1 MGAGKTSLAKQLAL
15 RLSLTHLDSDA
26 EIEKQECKPINEIF
40 QSQGES
46 YFRSLEKKWIDN
58 LDSTPTIVSCGG
70 GLPCYNDN
78 ILTLKKKGQVLYLN
92 TPMHFILQR
101 LGQDKKRPLLN
112 EKSKA
117 EIIALKQRREL
128 YYGMSHFQIGSKD
141 EMIEIYPFIENQLH

>member
-78 ILTLKKKGQVLYLN
+78 ILTLKKK
-92 TPMHFILQR
+92 
-101 LGQDKKRPLLN
+101 
-112 EKSKA
+112 E
-117 EIIALKQRREL
+117 
-128 YYGMSHFQIGSKD
+128 
-141 EMIEIYPFIENQLH
+141 